1 MRAIH
6 KKGDFMKKTVF
17 GAALMVCGIIAGC
30 TEYLA
35 HQILFAAPDIAVIG
49 ENYLLLWGGPVL
61 CVAGLAICLMDFMG
75 GSD

>member
-1 MRAIH
+1 
-6 KKGDFMKKTVF
+6 MKKTVL
-17 GAALMVCGIIAGC
+17 GAALMVCGMIAGC

-61 CVAGLAICLMDFMG
+61 FVAGLVMCMIDFING
-75 GSD
+75 KD